1 MDNLTSQPTTS
12 SSRPSKKRQRL
23 FLKQFELETII
34 EKYLTEKEDESPEDN
49 LYQSSDEEDDTIQ
62 PIDGDEDARISTD
75 ECYSTLISENKNGD
89 KGLTRDD
96 SDLVKLLANELY
108 LNTYPERRQ
117 PEKRIFQTIKNNL
130 VNYGSFK
137 KPRPK
142 HYNIKDEK
150 EIEELNIIGE
160 VLEDPNTSLRT
171 LAERSGKHCH
181 HRKERS
187 PEMEEGSSQE
197 SEWDKSSQEGFK
209 TPKSKKRGRKPKTAT
224 PSTPTTPTPDPK
236 RPAFYSAPQPSVS
249 QNRALLATTTTTKQQ
264 QQQQKQN
271 PTFTHTF
278 TVVAPTSTTRI
289 QFALEWEKISPD
301 NKDIIIKQERNLLIK
316 TNNEGGTAE
325 ALQMLTQR
333 EIITSFKINKT
344 PTAVTNQTN
353 TVRRMSPSY
362 SVVATGVDL
371 DITDCMF
378 LKHLEKL
385 GLNVRFCRRIISR
398 QRSTPTLMMRLITG
412 DLTTYE
418 KLIND
423 RAVHFL
429 GRLYR
434 IVESK
439 PPAPIP
445 VLCSKCNFFEHRSED
460 CKVPTK
466 CNKCQGPHPTATCK
480 SPLPPRCTAC
490 NSEDHAAWSMKCP
503 KRPTA
508 PIDGIP
514 NVKIKC
520 LNRRTA
526 EVSIAMSRDS
536 RIHSAITT
544 HDYIINKYKNQINKT
559 TNTDREELLK
569 KLRKQFVG
577 DFAVDTSVVFFGNNM
592 YILMFDMLS
601 PSKTSPTELTEQLRQ
616 TITNTEHSI

>member
-1 MDNLTSQPTTS
+1 
-12 SSRPSKKRQRL
+12 
-23 FLKQFELETII
+23 
-34 EKYLTEKEDESPEDN
+34 
-49 LYQSSDEEDDTIQ
+49 
-62 PIDGDEDARISTD
+62 
-75 ECYSTLISENKNGD
+75 
-89 KGLTRDD
+89 
-96 SDLVKLLANELY
+96 
-108 LNTYPERRQ
+108 
-117 PEKRIFQTIKNNL
+117 
-130 VNYGSFK
+130 
-137 KPRPK
+137 
-142 HYNIKDEK
+142 
-150 EIEELNIIGE
+150 
-160 VLEDPNTSLRT
+160 
-171 LAERSGKHCH
+171 
-181 HRKERS
+181 
-187 PEMEEGSSQE
+187 MEEGSSQE

-236 RPAFYSAPQPSVS
+236 RPAFYSAPQPSAS
-249 QNRALLATTTTTKQQ
+249 QSRAFLAPTTTTKQ

-278 TVVAPTSTTRI
+278 TVVAPTSTTRVL
-289 QFALEWEKISPD
+289 FALEWEKISPD

-333 EIITSFKINKT
+333 EIIASFKVNKT
-344 PTAVTNQTN
+344 PTAVMNQTN

-371 DITDCMF
+371 DITDDMF
-378 LKHLEKL
+378 LKHLEGL

-429 GRLYR
+429 GRLFR

-445 VLCSKCNFFEHRSED
+445 VPCSKCNSFEHRSED

-466 CNKCQGPHPTATCK
+466 CNKCQGSHPTATCK
-480 SPLPPRCTAC
+480 SPLSPRCTAC

-536 RIHSAITT
+536 RIHSAITI
-544 HDYIINKYKNQINKT
+544 HDYIINKYKIQINKT

-601 PSKTSPTELTEQLRQ
+601 PSKTSPTEPTEQLRQ
-616 TITNTEHSI
+616 TITNAEHSI